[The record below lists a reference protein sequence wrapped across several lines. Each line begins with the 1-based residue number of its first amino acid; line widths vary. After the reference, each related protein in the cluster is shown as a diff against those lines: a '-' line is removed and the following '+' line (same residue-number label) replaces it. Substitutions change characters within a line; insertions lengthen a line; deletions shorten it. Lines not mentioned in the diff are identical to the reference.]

1 MRRNAIAR
9 IIIYSLLIFVLVGI
23 LISGLDHDGFN
34 WGTGSSG
41 NYITGSGSIDMSQ
54 IENIEIEWVSGNV
67 DVILVP
73 DGENNISFSET
84 QGEEE
89 PMVYEIKGK
98 TLIIRYCKQSIKVH
112 FGNYSGLKKNLTVK
126 IPENWSCRSL
136 DIEAVSANV
145 SVHLSEAN
153 DVEIQNVSG
162 KTDLNITKSGSVSV
176 ETVSGE
182 VMFNGN
188 CNEFDCSSVSG
199 DCEVKLFGD
208 AKDIALES
216 VSGDLTVS
224 ILKDYGF
231 TATID
236 SASGHIYSDY
246 STTISG
252 GKHTYGDGKIRI
264 DAETVSGNIYIRKHT
279 IDAASSMS

>member
-1 MRRNAIAR
+1 MKRNAIAR
-9 IIIYSLLIFVLVGI
+9 IVIYSLLIFVLVGI
-23 LISGLDHDGFN
+23 LIHGLEHGSFS
-34 WGTGSSG
+34 WGSDSSG
-41 NYITGSGSIDMSQ
+41 NYITGSGSVDMSQ

-73 DGENNISFSET
+73 DGENMISFSET
-84 QGEEE
+84 NGEEE
-89 PMVYEIKGK
+89 PMIYEIKGK

-112 FGNYSGLKKNLTVK
+112 FGNYSGPKKNLTVK
-126 IPENWSCRSL
+126 IPENWNCKSL
-136 DIEAVSANV
+136 DIEVVSANV

-162 KTDLNITKSGSVSV
+162 KTDLNITNGGSVSV

-182 VMFNGN
+182 VMFYGK
-188 CNEFDCSSVSG
+188 CNEFDCNSVSA

-224 ILKDYGF
+224 VLKEYGF
-231 TATID
+231 TASID
-236 SASGHIYSDY
+236 STSGNIYSDY
-246 STTISG
+246 PTTVSG

-264 DAETVSGNIYIRKHT
+264 DAKTVSGNVFIRELTLKLKT
-279 IDAASSMS
+279 S

>member
-41 NYITGSGSIDMSQ
+41 NYMTGSGSVDMSQ
-54 IENIEIEWVSGNV
+54 IENIQIEWVSGNV

-73 DGENNISFSET
+73 DTETTISFSET
-84 QGEEE
+84 NGEDH

-98 TLIIRYCKQSIKVH
+98 TLVIRFTKQTIH
-112 FGNYSGLKKNLTVK
+112 LNFGNFNTPDKDLKIQ

-153 DVEIQNVSG
+153 DVEIENVSG

-182 VMFNGN
+182 VLFNGN
-188 CNEFDCSSVSG
+188 CNEFDGSSVSG

-246 STTISG
+246 STTVSG

-264 DAETVSGNIYIRKHT
+264 EAETVSGDIFIRENRIELT
-279 IDAASSMS
+279 DS

>member
-41 NYITGSGSIDMSQ
+41 NYMTGSGSVDMSQ
-54 IENIEIEWVSGNV
+54 IENIQIEWVSGNV

-73 DGENNISFSET
+73 DTETTISFSET
-84 QGEEE
+84 NGEDH

-98 TLIIRYCKQSIKVH
+98 TLVIRFTKQTIH
-112 FGNYSGLKKNLTVK
+112 LNFGNFNTPDKDLKIQ

-153 DVEIQNVSG
+153 DVEIENVSG

-246 STTISG
+246 STTVSG

-264 DAETVSGNIYIRKHT
+264 EAETVSGDIFIRENRIELT
-279 IDAASSMS
+279 DS